1 MEGSNKNYLCNF
13 DYYRTKT
20 TYFNFYKQLFRF
32 LQNIFC
38 LSYSIT
44 LFGNFGYLDCKA
56 KIWNK
61 YIKATNGNIKA
72 PSLRIIHWNKGSSK
86 FSNKLDDINIINDK
100 FRPHIFSILEANYD
114 LVEKISLDNYSIET
128 DNMQCG
134 NKLSRT
140 IMLINKQLNYTRL
153 GQYDTPGISSVCIK
167 LLLKSKNN
175 PVFLS
180 FYRQWQLSSDSQVKN
195 PSLYDNHYRYSNII
209 DMKKKI
215 Y

>member
-1 MEGSNKNYLCNF
+1 MINLGPTFFLSL
-13 DYYRTKT
+13 
-20 TYFNFYKQLFRF
+20 KQTISWL
-32 LQNIFC
+32 
-38 LSYSIT
+38 
-44 LFGNFGYLDCKA
+44 K
-56 KIWNK
+56 
-61 YIKATNGNIKA
+61 
-72 PSLRIIHWNKGSSK
+72 
-86 FSNKLDDINIINDK
+86 
-100 FRPHIFSILEANYD
+100 
-114 LVEKISLDNYSIET
+114 KISLDNYSIET

-195 PSLYDNHYRYSNII
+195 PSLYDNH
-209 DMKKKI
+209 
-215 Y
+215 

>member
-1 MEGSNKNYLCNF
+1 
-13 DYYRTKT
+13 
-20 TYFNFYKQLFRF
+20 
-32 LQNIFC
+32 
-38 LSYSIT
+38 
-44 LFGNFGYLDCKA
+44 
-56 KIWNK
+56 
-61 YIKATNGNIKA
+61 
-72 PSLRIIHWNKGSSK
+72 
-86 FSNKLDDINIINDK
+86 
-100 FRPHIFSILEANYD
+100 
-114 LVEKISLDNYSIET
+114 
-128 DNMQCG
+128 MQCG

-209 DMKKKI
+209 DMKKKYI
-215 Y
+215 EPK